1 MSEASDFTADDS
13 AWPDEALR
21 FLARAGRVLGAS
33 LDLDETLTDLG
44 RLLVPDLADAV
55 IVQLLDPD
63 GGRPVAEF
71 AHAIPE
77 HLDRLRNYLAEFPP
91 LLRTGSVLSAVARSG
106 TPVVVNHVTESWLR
120 SAVPDNRQY
129 RAFAAF
135 HLSAVIVVPL
145 LARHRVTG
153 AMSLLMTGPDRR
165 FSQRAMQLAEEIGA
179 RAALAIDNAR
189 LVHSEQRAMNALAE
203 SESFLK
209 LAQRAAAMGVWDFAP
224 ATGATRWSEEY
235 YRLYGQH
242 LATFVPSYESWLA
255 CVHED
260 DREAVNAVVRDTL
273 EHGTEFRLEFRIRHP
288 ARGVRWL
295 LEIGQT
301 MADAGDGTARMT
313 GVTLDITER
322 KQTEER
328 LRQGEKM
335 ESIGRLAGGLAHDF
349 NNQLH
354 ALSGFTNFV
363 ARDPGLGPQAR
374 RDLVEIQNA
383 ADRMASLTRQL
394 LAFSRQQLLTPE
406 TLDLNVA
413 VADTQPML
421 QRLIGSNIEIRLE
434 LAPGAKWV
442 QVDRAQLLQV
452 LMNLAINA
460 RDAMPDS
467 GTLTIRTAERAVDAE
482 SLGPAN
488 GTPMQLGRYV
498 ELAVSD
504 SGTGIAADH
513 LPYIFEPFYTT
524 KPVGKGTGLGLAT
537 VHGIVQQ
544 SRGYL
549 QVDSAAGSGATFTI
563 WLPLADAPEEAAPA
577 PGKEPRA
584 NRRQG
589 RVLIVDD
596 EPMVR
601 RIVIR
606 TLELEGYQMAQA
618 RHGQEA
624 LAVLAELNGAVDL
637 VVSDVVMPVMGGT
650 ELAARL
656 RERYPDLPVIWMS
669 GYPSETA
676 FGSGELPDHQPFLQK
691 PVGAELLAKTVHQVI
706 ELNAARARLPAV
718 TPRPAPGETGA

>member
-1 MSEASDFTADDS
+1 
-13 AWPDEALR
+13 
-21 FLARAGRVLGAS
+21 
-33 LDLDETLTDLG
+33 
-44 RLLVPDLADAV
+44 
-55 IVQLLDPD
+55 
-63 GGRPVAEF
+63 
-71 AHAIPE
+71 
-77 HLDRLRNYLAEFPP
+77 
-91 LLRTGSVLSAVARSG
+91 
-106 TPVVVNHVTESWLR
+106 
-120 SAVPDNRQY
+120 
-129 RAFAAF
+129 
-135 HLSAVIVVPL
+135 
-145 LARHRVTG
+145 
-153 AMSLLMTGPDRR
+153 
-165 FSQRAMQLAEEIGA
+165 
-179 RAALAIDNAR
+179 
-189 LVHSEQRAMNALAE
+189 
-203 SESFLK
+203 
-209 LAQRAAAMGVWDFAP
+209 
-224 ATGATRWSEEY
+224 
-235 YRLYGQH
+235 
-242 LATFVPSYESWLA
+242 
-255 CVHED
+255 
-260 DREAVNAVVRDTL
+260 
-273 EHGTEFRLEFRIRHP
+273 
-288 ARGVRWL
+288 VRWL

-301 MADAGDGTARMT
+301 MADAGDGTTRMT

-328 LRQGEKM
+328 LRQAEKM

-374 RDLVEIQNA
+374 RDLLEIQNA
-383 ADRMASLTRQL
+383 ADRMSSLTRQL

-460 RDAMPDS
+460 RDAMPDG
-467 GTLTIRTAERAVDAE
+467 GTLTIRTAERVVDPGSIE
-482 SLGPAN
+482 PPN
-488 GTPMQLGRYV
+488 GVPVEPGRYV

-524 KPVGKGTGLGLAT
+524 KAVGKGTGLGLAT

-549 QVDSAAGSGATFTI
+549 RVDSAAGAGATFTI
-563 WLPLADAPEEAAPA
+563 WLPLADAPEETAQL
-577 PGKEPRA
+577 PGKAPRTNGRPA
-584 NRRQG
+584 

-601 RIVIR
+601 RIVTR
-606 TLELEGYQMAQA
+606 TLELEGYQVTEA
-618 RHGQEA
+618 RHGEEA
-624 LAVLAELNGAVDL
+624 LALLAELDGAVDV
-637 VVSDVVMPVMGGT
+637 VVSDVVMPVMGGP

-676 FGSGELPDHQPFLQK
+676 FGGGLPDDQPFLQK
-691 PVGAELLAKTVHQVI
+691 PVGADLLTKTVQQVI
-706 ELNAARARLPAV
+706 ELNTAGVRRRSAGL
-718 TPRPAPGETGA
+718 APS